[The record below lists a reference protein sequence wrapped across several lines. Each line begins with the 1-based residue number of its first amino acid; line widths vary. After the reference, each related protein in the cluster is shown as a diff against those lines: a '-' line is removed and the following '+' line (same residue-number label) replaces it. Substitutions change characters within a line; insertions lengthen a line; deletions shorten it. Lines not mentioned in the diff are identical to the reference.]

1 MSFQTGLSGLNAS
14 ARNLDVIGHNIA
26 NANTTGMKVSRAEFS
41 EVYASSLGAAGGGN
55 SGIGVQV
62 ATVAQLF
69 TQGNLKITG
78 NQLDLAINGGGF
90 FQVRST
96 DGATLYTRNGEF
108 KLDSEGYIITNNGAR
123 LQGFPTNE
131 SGVRTSVV
139 PEDLVLP
146 TGSVI
151 DPRRTGGNPDPALQG
166 MFLTANLDARATS
179 QVDVPVPPATT
190 TRAAFP
196 LTEGQKTYGTATN
209 IYDSQ
214 GVPVPVQ
221 LYFVKLNEANAWQVV
236 ASADNGVTGQNLGT
250 IEFSASGQI
259 SSMLGSDG
267 VTTALDNIDIRS
279 GEAPIPP
286 ATVPNAIYTGL
297 DAPSDGTLS
306 FPLRLGDAQAGYTLT
321 QYGSKFGVFDLKQDG
336 YTAGELTSIDI
347 GEDGV
352 ILARYSNGV
361 SIAEGQV
368 ALGNFRN
375 LQGLQPINGGYW
387 SESVSSGP
395 VVLGGPLEG
404 RLGLV
409 RQSSLEES
417 NVDLTQE
424 LVNMIVAQRAYQ
436 ANAQTIKTQDQV
448 QQTLVNLR

>member
-26 NANTTGMKVSRAEFS
+26 NANTTGMKASRAEFA
-41 EVYASSLGAAGGGN
+41 EVYASSLGATGGGN
-55 SGIGVQV
+55 AGIGVQV

-78 NQLDLAINGGGF
+78 NQLDLAVNGSGF
-90 FQVRST
+90 FQVRT
-96 DGATLYTRNGEF
+96 PAGATQYTRNGEF
-108 KLDSEGYIITNNGAR
+108 KLDREGFIITNNGSR

-151 DPRRTGGNPDPALQG
+151 DPRRTGANPDPAQQG
-166 MFLTANLDARATS
+166 LFLTANLDARADP
-179 QVDVPVPPATT
+179 QVVAPAT
-190 TRAAFP
+190 AATFP

-209 IYDSQ
+209 VYDSQ
-214 GVPVPVQ
+214 GVPIPLQ
-221 LYFVKLNEANAWQVV
+221 LYFVKLPTANNWQVL
-236 ASADNGVTGQNLGT
+236 ASANNGVSGQTLGT
-250 IEFSASGQI
+250 VTFDASGKMIEPTPALASI
-259 SSMLGSDG
+259 S
-267 VTTALDNIDIRS
+267 VRS
-279 GEAPIPP
+279 GTPP
-286 ATVPNAIYTGL
+286 VPADNAVYTSN
-297 DAPSDGTLS
+297 AQTPSDGTLS
-306 FPLRLGDAQAGYTLT
+306 FPLRLGDAAAGFTLT
-321 QYGSKFGVFDLKQDG
+321 QFGTKFGVFDLKQDG
-336 YTAGELTSIDI
+336 YSAGELTSIDI
-347 GEDGV
+347 GENGV
-352 ILARYSNGV
+352 ILARYSNGT

-375 LQGLQPINGGYW
+375 LQGLQPVNGGYW
-387 SESVSSGP
+387 SETITSGP

-404 RLGLV
+404 RLGLL

-424 LVNMIVAQRAYQ
+424 LVSMIVAQRAYQ
-436 ANAQTIKTQDQV
+436 ANAQTIKTQDQI

>member
-26 NANTTGMKVSRAEFS
+26 NANTTGMKAGRAEFA

-55 SGIGVQV
+55 AGIGVQV

-78 NQLDLAINGGGF
+78 NQLDLAINGSGF
-90 FQVRST
+90 FQVRSP

-108 KLDSEGYIITNNGAR
+108 KLDREGFIITNNGSR

-151 DPRRTGGNPDPALQG
+151 DPRRTGANPDPAQQG
-166 MFLTANLDARATS
+166 MFLTANLDARADP
-179 QVDVPVPPATT
+179 QVTAPAT
-190 TRAAFP
+190 RAGFP

-214 GVPVPVQ
+214 GVPISLQ
-221 LYFVKLNEANAWQVV
+221 LYFVKLPAANSWQVI
-236 ASADNGVTGQNLGT
+236 ASADNGV
-250 IEFSASGQI
+250 SGQD
-259 SSMLGSDG
+259 MGT
-267 VTTALDNIDIRS
+267 VTFDAAGRVSTLAIDPITVQS
-279 GEAPIPP
+279 GTPPAPP
-286 ATVPNAIYTGL
+286 ATPANVIYTG
-297 DAPSDGTLS
+297 DAQAPSDGTLS
-306 FPLRLGDAQAGYTLT
+306 FPLRLGDATAGFTLT
-321 QYGSKFGVFDLKQDG
+321 QFGSKFGVFDLKQDG
-336 YTAGELTSIDI
+336 YASGELTSIDI
-347 GEDGV
+347 GENGV
-352 ILARYSNGV
+352 VLARYSNGV

-375 LQGLQPINGGYW
+375 LQGLQPVNGGYW
-387 SESVSSGP
+387 SETITSGP

-436 ANAQTIKTQDQV
+436 ANAQTIKTQDQI

>member
-26 NANTTGMKVSRAEFS
+26 NANTTGMKAGRAEFA

-55 SGIGVQV
+55 QGIGVQV

-69 TQGNLKITG
+69 SQGNLKITG

-90 FQVRST
+90 FQVRTTS
-96 DGATLYTRNGEF
+96 GETLYTRNGEF
-108 KLDSEGYIITNNGAR
+108 KLDREGYIITNNGAR
-123 LQGFPTNE
+123 LQGFPTDE
-131 SGVRTSVV
+131 AGVRTSVV
-139 PEDLVLP
+139 TQDLVLP

-151 DPRRTGGNPDPALQG
+151 DPRPTGGNPDPALQG
-166 MFLTANLDARATS
+166 LFLTANLDARVQP
-179 QVDVPVPPATT
+179 QVTAPAT
-190 TRAAFP
+190 AASFP

-209 IYDSQ
+209 VYDSQ
-214 GVPVPVQ
+214 GVPISLQ
-221 LYFVKLNEANAWQVV
+221 LYFVKLPTANQWQVL
-236 ASADNGVTGQNLGT
+236 ASADNGV
-250 IEFSASGQI
+250 SGQSLGNVTFDAAGQV
-259 SSMLGSDG
+259 SSA
-267 VTTALDNIDIRS
+267 TLDPIVI
-279 GEAPIPP
+279 EAGTVPAPPP
-286 ATVPNAIYTGL
+286 ATLPVYTGN
-297 DAPSDGTLS
+297 AQTPSDGTLT
-306 FPLRLGDAQAGYTLT
+306 FPLQLGDATAGFTLT
-321 QYGSKFGVFDLKQDG
+321 QFGTKFGVFDLKQDG
-336 YTAGELTSIDI
+336 YASGELTSIDI
-347 GEDGV
+347 GENGV

-361 SIAEGQV
+361 SISEGQV

-387 SESVSSGP
+387 SETITSGP

>member
-26 NANTTGMKVSRAEFS
+26 NANTTGMKVSRAEFA
-41 EVYASSLGAAGGGN
+41 EVYASSLGATGG
-55 SGIGVQV
+55 SAAGIGVQV

-78 NQLDLAINGGGF
+78 NQLDLAVNGAGF

-96 DGATLYTRNGEF
+96 DGSTLYTRNGEF
-108 KLDSEGYIITNNGAR
+108 KLDREGYIITNNGAR

-131 SGVRTSVV
+131 SGARTSVV
-139 PEDLVLP
+139 TSDLLLP
-146 TGSVI
+146 TGAAI
-151 DPRRTGGNPDPALQG
+151 APRRTGGNPDPALQG
-166 MFLTANLDARATS
+166 LFITANLDARTEP
-179 QVDVPVPPATT
+179 QVPATPADA
-190 TRAAFP
+190 RATFP
-196 LTEGQKTYGTATN
+196 LSEGQKTFGSATN
-209 IYDSQ
+209 VYDSQ
-214 GVPVPVQ
+214 GVAIPVQ
-221 LYFVKLNEANAWQVV
+221 LYFVKLQNANEWQIV
-236 ASADNGVTGQNLGT
+236 ASADNGVTGQDLGT
-250 IEFSASGQI
+250 ATFDASGRVDTLVNPDGDPGLDQI
-259 SSMLGSDG
+259 AIRSGSPDPLAVPPVLGVYTGIAQTPSDG
-267 VTTALDNIDIRS
+267 VLT
-279 GEAPIPP
+279 
-286 ATVPNAIYTGL
+286 
-297 DAPSDGTLS
+297 
-306 FPLRLGDAQAGYTLT
+306 FPLRLGDTESGFTIT
-321 QYGSKFGVFDLKQDG
+321 QFGSKFGVFDLKQDG
-336 YTAGELTSIDI
+336 YASGEMTSIDI
-347 GEDGV
+347 AENGV

-361 SIAEGQV
+361 SIAAGQV

-375 LQGLQPINGGYW
+375 LQGLQPVNGGYW
-387 SESVSSGP
+387 SETIASGQ

-404 RLGLV
+404 QLGLI